1 MQFGQGG
8 EPGLNQP
15 AKLAQSF
22 RKIAVRSGIVAAIVV
37 GAGSIGISAYILS
50 PPSVHR
56 LALPANLISLDSALG
71 QRLLSESH
79 TKQDYA
85 ILAQQFQ
92 TQKLRAYCG
101 VASGVMVLNALN
113 PSAQPL
119 NQDTFFTPEAQK
131 IRSSYAVAFMGM
143 SLEQLAALLKS
154 HQVQVETHYASE
166 TTLEQFRTQVKEN
179 LARDRDFVIV
189 NYDRAGVGQAKAG
202 HISPISAYHEKSD
215 RFLIEDVSS
224 YKYPPVWVSAS
235 DLWKAMN
242 TRDFSSGHTRGY
254 LLIH

>member
-1 MQFGQGG
+1 M
-8 EPGLNQP
+8 NQT
-15 AKLAQSF
+15 AKLARTF
-22 RKIAVRSGIVAAIVV
+22 RKIVVRSAIAITVIFGTSFV
-37 GAGSIGISAYILS
+37 GISAYVFS

-56 LALPANLISLDSALG
+56 LSLPSNLIGLDSPLG
-71 QRLLSESH
+71 QQLLAESR

-101 VASGVMVLNALN
+101 VASAVTVLNALK
-113 PSAQPL
+113 PSVPPF
-119 NQDTFFTPEAQK
+119 NQDTFFTPQAEK

-154 HQVQVETHYASE
+154 HEVRVETHHASD
-166 TTLEQFRTQVKEN
+166 TTLEQFRTQVKAN
-179 LARDRDFVIV
+179 LARDRDFVVV
-189 NYDRAGVGQAKAG
+189 NYERAGIGQTKGG

-215 RFLIEDVSS
+215 RFLIKDVSS
-224 YKYPPVWVSAS
+224 YKYPLVWVSAS

-242 TRDFSSGHTRGY
+242 THDFSTNRTRGY
-254 LLIH
+254 LLIHQ